1 MMFRAYNTFLG
12 GFLSSIIKVIIT
24 AYMIMLINVMVYK
37 DQTKAN
43 KNSLQA
49 DLTKSSDFYYIG

>member
-1 MMFRAYNTFLG
+1 MFRTYNTFTG
-12 GFLSSIIKVIIT
+12 GMLSSIIKTIIT
-24 AYMIMLINVMVYK
+24 AYMIMLIRVMIYK

-49 DLTKSSDFYYIG
+49 DLTKSSTLEYIG